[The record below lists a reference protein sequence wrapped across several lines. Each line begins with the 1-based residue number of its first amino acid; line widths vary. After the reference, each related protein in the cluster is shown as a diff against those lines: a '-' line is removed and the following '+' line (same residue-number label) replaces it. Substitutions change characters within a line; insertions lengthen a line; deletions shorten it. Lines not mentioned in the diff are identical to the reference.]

1 MSQQLFPGFTSE
13 FIQTERG
20 TFYVRRSPKKDR
32 SLLLLHGFPQSH
44 ACWSKIAPSLS
55 EEYSVICMDLVGYGL
70 SDAPAGDTAHKR
82 YSKNE
87 MAKDCLAVMDSL
99 SIESFAVAGHDRGA
113 LVAVQLG
120 LSSNRIEKLILLD
133 NLPCLLLWD
142 RIASDPSF
150 IPHWR
155 ELASPEAEALLSQE
169 WLEKFMQGETASG
182 SLDDFP
188 PASMESYRRSWRDP
202 DRIHAFCEDY
212 RAGAGP
218 DVQLE
223 KRDYSNGC
231 TIKVPSLVIWGEDFL
246 GKLEESPVSAWRR
259 TFVPAIKG
267 HEVPGGHFNAEEA
280 PDQTL
285 RAMIDFLKS

>member
-1 MSQQLFPGFTSE
+1 
-13 FIQTERG
+13 
-20 TFYVRRSPKKDR
+20 
-32 SLLLLHGFPQSH
+32 
-44 ACWSKIAPSLS
+44 
-55 EEYSVICMDLVGYGL
+55 MDLVGYGL
-70 SDAPAGDTAHKR
+70 SDAPAGDTTHKR

-87 MAKDCLAVMDSL
+87 MAKDCLAVMDHL

-120 LSSNRIEKLILLD
+120 LSFNRIEKLILLD

-150 IPHWR
+150 IPRWR
-155 ELASPEAEALLSQE
+155 ELASPAAEALLSQE

-182 SLDDFP
+182 SLDVFP

-202 DRIHAFCEDY
+202 HRIHAFCEDY

-223 KRDYSNGC
+223 KHDYSNGC
-231 TIKVPSLVIWGEDFL
+231 TVDLAIFALHLTSMSSLL
-246 GKLEESPVSAWRR
+246 GAINFNVTTLNMRTNGMSMHKLPL
-259 TFVPAIKG
+259 FV
-267 HEVPGGHFNAEEA
+267 
-280 PDQTL
+280 
-285 RAMIDFLKS
+285 